1 MFMSIQ
7 PPSNSRAR
15 LLWTIHT
22 HPGISRAEIAQES
35 GLSKAAISAAVSDLL
50 NQGLV
55 VEGQTSPSTGGR
67 RRIGLQIN
75 QRAGLAV
82 GVEIACDHCT
92 AVLTDL
98 GGQPIKSAT
107 RSFKT
112 LAANDAVREAARL
125 VKNIRPRRREIVGV
139 GISIQGIIDAA
150 GETALVFAPP
160 SWAGEIPL
168 AALLRERLGW
178 DDAPGI
184 TLINSHHA
192 SALAEH
198 RNGAGHGAEDVLF
211 VSIGTSIGAG
221 LVLAGELYTG
231 SSGSAGEVGHLAVDP
246 NGPRCACGNLGCLE
260 ALAGETAVIALTA
273 AILKQQ
279 GRSRLLTSP
288 HASEPITLQATIE
301 AASAGDMAALAAV
314 RQAGEYA
321 GQAIA
326 GLVNT
331 LNPSRVVIGGQLV
344 EAGDTLL
351 GPLRQAVLRRAS
363 PAAYSTVEI
372 VPAVLGQTAAAIGAA
387 ILAIDRYVLT
397 YL

>member
-1 MFMSIQ
+1 M
-7 PPSNSRAR
+7 
-15 LLWTIHT
+15 IHT

-35 GLSKAAISAAVSDLL
+35 GLSKAAISAAVSELL
-50 NQGLV
+50 DQGLV
-55 VEGQTSPSTGGR
+55 VESQTSPSAGGR
-67 RRIGLQIN
+67 RRIGLQLN
-75 QRAGLAV
+75 RRAGLAV
-82 GVEIACDHCT
+82 GVEIACDHC
-92 AVLTDL
+92 AVVLTDL
-98 GGQPIKSAT
+98 GGQPVKSAT

-112 LAANDAVREAARL
+112 LAANDAVHETARL
-125 VKNIRPRRREIVGV
+125 IKNIRPRRREIVGM

-168 AALLRERLGW
+168 ADLLRERLGW
-178 DDAPGI
+178 DDAPGV

-198 RNGAGHGAEDVLF
+198 RNGAGQGAEDVLF

-246 NGPRCACGNLGCLE
+246 NGPPCTCGNLGCLE

-273 AILKQQ
+273 AMLKQQ
-279 GRSRLLTSP
+279 GRTHLLTLRPSD
-288 HASEPITLQATIE
+288 PITLQAVIE
-301 AASAGDMAALAAV
+301 AANAGDLAALAAV

-331 LNPSRVVIGGQLV
+331 LNPSRVIIGGQLAQ
-344 EAGDTLL
+344 AGDTLL

-372 VPAVLGQTAAAIGAA
+372 APATLGQNAAAIGAA

-397 YL
+397 YH